1 MALDFDVGEGK
12 LYWTDVTDNAIYGTD
27 IRFEQYGS
35 HLGKVS
41 LLLFNGYCFTY
52 HKVLDFD
59 WYSVCPFVTYAQK
72 RKNNNSQQKNNKN
85 INKKKKNK

>member
-27 IRFEQYGS
+27 IRFEQHGS

-41 LLLFNGYCFTY
+41 PLLFNGYCFTY
-52 HKVLDFD
+52 HGVLDFD
-59 WYSVCPFVTYAQK
+59 WYSV
-72 RKNNNSQQKNNKN
+72 
-85 INKKKKNK
+85 